1 MTVNATVEMTDLPI
15 VPEDQVR
22 ASLYAL
28 IGNLLL
34 QVPDQTMLDQLAV
47 LTKSND
53 GDIGVAVDALSQI
66 AKATN
71 PGSAER
77 EFNALFIGV
86 GRGEVLPYASYYLTG
101 FLHEKPLADLRSTMR
116 GLGMRRKEGIAE
128 PEDHLGALCEMMAGM
143 ITGAFGQPMPLQVQ
157 KEFFNAHIAAWAS
170 HCFSD
175 LEKAENALLYAPVG
189 SLGRLVVEIEQES
202 FRIE

>member
-1 MTVNATVEMTDLPI
+1 MTVDATIEMTSPLV

-28 IGNLLL
+28 LGGLLL
-34 QVPDQTMLDQLAV
+34 QVPGQATLERLAG
-47 LTKSND
+47 LEGSE
-53 GDIGVAVDALSQI
+53 GDIGSAVKTLSQI
-66 AKATN
+66 AKSSN
-71 PGSAER
+71 PASAER
-77 EFNALFIGV
+77 EFNVLFIGV
-86 GRGEVLPYASYYLTG
+86 GRGEILPYASYYLTG
-101 FLHEKPLADLRSTMR
+101 FLHEKPLADLRAKMR
-116 GLGMRRKEGIAE
+116 SLGIQRKQGISE

-143 ITGAFGQPMPLQVQ
+143 ILGTFGQPLSVQVQ
-157 KEFFNAHIAAWAS
+157 KEFFNAHIAPWAS

-189 SLGRLVVEIEQES
+189 SLGRLLVEVEQES

>member
-1 MTVNATVEMTDLPI
+1 MTVDATIEITSPPV
-15 VPEDQVR
+15 VPEDQDR
-22 ASLYAL
+22 ASLYSL
-28 IGNLLL
+28 LGNLLL
-34 QVPDQTMLDQLAV
+34 QVPDKLILDRLAA
-47 LTKSND
+47 LTKGD
-53 GDIGVAVDALSQI
+53 GEIGGVIETLSQV
-66 AKATN
+66 ARSMN

-101 FLHEKPLADLRSTMR
+101 FLHEKPLADLRAKMR
-116 GLGMRRKEGIAE
+116 SLGIQRKQGISE

-143 ITGAFGQPMPLQVQ
+143 ITGAFGQPMPLQTQ
-157 KEFFNAHIAAWAS
+157 KEFFNAHIAPWAS
-170 HCFSD
+170 HCFND

-189 SLGRLVVEIEQES
+189 SLGRLFVEIEQES